1 MYMLH
6 NGPYRARPQHVSW
19 LRQLLAGY
27 AVLLKAILILC
38 VTAVFFQLTT
48 FLLSLSSS
56 DWVQILVLALWSCGL
71 IPLVYGLWQLDLK
84 PQRVLSEQQNH
95 NTAKTFLN

>member
-6 NGPYRARPQHVSW
+6 NGPYRARPQHTSW
-19 LRQLLAGY
+19 LHHLLVGY
-27 AVLLKAILILC
+27 TVVLKVVLILC

-56 DWVQILVLALWSCGL
+56 DWVQILVLVVWSCGL
-71 IPLVYGLWQLDLK
+71 IPLVYGLWQLELK
-84 PQRVLSEQQNH
+84 PAYRSLTRHSLS
-95 NTAKTFLN
+95 TDGG

>member
-6 NGPYRARPQHVSW
+6 NGPYRARPRSTSW
-19 LRQLLAGY
+19 FHSLWVGY
-27 AVLLKAILILC
+27 TVVLKVVLVLC

-48 FLLSLSSS
+48 FLLSLSAS

-84 PQRVLSEQQNH
+84 PI
-95 NTAKTFLN
+95 